1 MERLG
6 LQAGLMLRLWGASLK
21 VAFPGEFLEEV
32 VKGR

>member
-1 MERLG
+1 MKLLG
-6 LQAGLMLRLWGASLK
+6 LEAGLKLRLWGASLK